1 VVPAIATIERM
12 AKCPPVARGVN
23 PAERTKATFAAGET
37 SVRQRERN
45 IAPLSPH
52 AAQRVPQKLS
62 GCARRNSSLI
72 LWPFEISDAPEE
84 VPTHRNQFPTFLSPI
99 IQNLFYFIQFGR
111 FYSNDKIFPH
121 GRHPLL
127 H

>member
-23 PAERTKATFAAGET
+23 PAERTKATFAAGGPQCDSAKET
-37 SVRQRERN
+37 LRLYHRTQRKE
-45 IAPLSPH
+45 
-52 AAQRVPQKLS
+52 VPQKLS

-99 IQNLFYFIQFGR
+99 IQNLFYFIKFGR